1 MKLSKTSYFHKNK
14 KNFIKNLKMNVFD
27 NILKTKPFISVRC
40 TPNMILEKLNII
52 KPVYNAIKY
61 DIDCYYSE
69 LKFIIQIIRDS
80 CIDIDLNRDAFK
92 RPRDKII
99 IEELIEFGVS
109 LLYMSKSQDIDDSDT
124 MLENIY
130 DILKN

>member
-1 MKLSKTSYFHKNK
+1 
-14 KNFIKNLKMNVFD
+14 
-27 NILKTKPFISVRC
+27 
-40 TPNMILEKLNII
+40 MIREKLDII
-52 KPVYNAIKY
+52 KPIYNTIKY
-61 DIDCYYSE
+61 DIDCYYKQ

-109 LLYMSKSQDIDDSDT
+109 LLYMSKSQDIDDSDA

-130 DILKN
+130 DVLN

>member
-1 MKLSKTSYFHKNK
+1 
-14 KNFIKNLKMNVFD
+14 MNVFD
-27 NILKTKPFISVRC
+27 NILQSKPYISVRC
-40 TPNMILEKLNII
+40 TPNMIREKLDII
-52 KPVYNAIKY
+52 KPIYNTIKY
-61 DIDCYYSE
+61 DIDCYYSQ

-92 RPRDKII
+92 CPRDKII

-109 LLYMSKSQDIDDSDT
+109 LLYMSKSQDIDDSDA

-130 DILKN
+130 DTLN